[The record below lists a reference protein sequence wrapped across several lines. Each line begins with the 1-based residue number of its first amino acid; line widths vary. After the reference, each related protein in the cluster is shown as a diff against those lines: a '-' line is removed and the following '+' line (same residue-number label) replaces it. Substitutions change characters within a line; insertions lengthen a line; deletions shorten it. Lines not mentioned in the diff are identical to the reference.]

1 MVFQVVDGV
10 KGYSPLQ
17 LLPSFDVIRCVPVD
31 YMHCVLLG
39 VTKKLVMLWFNTK
52 YSSKEWLEYHN
63 YILLSVV
70 ANIIFL
76 LLSVILY
83 RYIGRSVHDVNAR
96 LERIRMPSRIA
107 RSPRSVT
114 ERSYWKGRVIYSNE
128 RFACAYLYFFSKR
141 VKIFFGFLPSCGVI

>member
-1 MVFQVVDGV
+1 MV
-10 KGYSPLQ
+10 
-17 LLPSFDVIRCVPVD
+17 
-31 YMHCVLLG
+31 
-39 VTKKLVMLWFNTK
+39 K
-52 YSSKEWLEYHN
+52 YIEYHN

-128 RFACAYLYFFSKR
+128 RFACVYLYLFSKR
-141 VKIFFGFLPSCGVI
+141 VEIFFGFLPSCGVI